1 MTPATLALRIV
12 PWPVGRNGWRLVERN
27 YVVFR
32 RGWPVFLTGFLEPF
46 FYLLSI
52 GLGVSRLVPGFTG
65 PGGQLI
71 GYTEYIAPALLAT
84 SAMNGAI
91 FDSTYNVFFRL
102 KYAKLYD
109 SILATPLGP
118 RDVARGEVTWALLR
132 GGAYSAMFIIVMAA
146 MGLISSAWAILA
158 WPAALLIGF
167 GFAGAGMGLTTF
179 MRSWQD
185 FEYVQLA
192 IVPMFLFSGTF
203 YPLSAYPEGI
213 RWLVEITPLY
223 QAVHLVRGLTTGNVA
238 PSLLVSVG
246 YLLALGLAG
255 LLVAGRRLD
264 RLLLR

>member
-1 MTPATLALRIV
+1 LPLRIM
-12 PWPVGRNGWRLVERN
+12 PLPLGENSWRLVERN
-27 YVVFR
+27 YQAFR
-32 RGWPVFLTGFLEPF
+32 RGWPVFLTGFLEPI

-52 GLGVSRLVPGFTG
+52 GVGVSQLVPGFVG
-65 PGGQLI
+65 SNGQLI

-91 FDSTYNVFFRL
+91 FDSTYNVFFKL
-102 KYAKLYD
+102 KYGKLYD

-118 RDVARGEVTWALLR
+118 RDVARGEVTWALMR
-132 GGAYSAMFIIVMAA
+132 GGAYSAMFIVVMAV
-146 MGLISSAWAILA
+146 MGLLSSAWAILA

-167 GFAGAGMGLTTF
+167 AFAGTGMALTTF

-185 FEYVQLA
+185 FELVQLA

-203 YPLSAYPEGI
+203 YPLSTYPAAI

-223 QAVHLVRGLTTGNVA
+223 QAVHLVRGLTTGNVS

-246 YLLALGLAG
+246 YLLAIGTTGLV
-255 LLVAGRRLD
+255 VAGKRLG